1 MSCATKYR
9 VNASDPA
16 IVLAF
21 AASGMFG
28 SVVATVDV
36 VEDGAVVAEVDVE
49 AADVDGPGLEV
60 ALDPE
65 APVDVPAGVVDAV
78 GGAGEVLVQPAS
90 RTTPSAAVAAAL
102 PVVPRT
108 TAPSVSGPATP
119 GGSHHR
125 QRADGAPLRKPRA
138 TKYPS
143 PAVSGKSPSTGPR
156 PQWDLRSRGTR
167 ECPAPETRGGR
178 RARRQP
184 PTVGQCENR

>member
-1 MSCATKYR
+1 MKYR

-60 ALDPE
+60 VLDPE

-78 GGAGEVLVQPAS
+78 GGAGGVVVQPAS

-108 TAPSVSGPATP
+108 TAPSVSGP
-119 GGSHHR
+119 
-125 QRADGAPLRKPRA
+125 
-138 TKYPS
+138 
-143 PAVSGKSPSTGPR
+143 
-156 PQWDLRSRGTR
+156 
-167 ECPAPETRGGR
+167 
-178 RARRQP
+178 
-184 PTVGQCENR
+184 

>member
-1 MSCATKYR
+1 MFTWLMKYR

-28 SVVATVDV
+28 SAVATVDV

-60 ALDPE
+60 VSDPE
-65 APVDVPAGVVDAV
+65 APVDVPAGVDAV
-78 GGAGEVLVQPAS
+78 GAGEVLVQPAS

-119 GGSHHR
+119 EARTTAKTCGR
-125 QRADGAPLRKPRA
+125 C
-138 TKYPS
+138 T
-143 PAVSGKSPSTGPR
+143 PA
-156 PQWDLRSRGTR
+156 
-167 ECPAPETRGGR
+167 
-178 RARRQP
+178 
-184 PTVGQCENR
+184 